1 MNRDIYTGLFTS
13 YIHMY
18 NEATKQQ
25 NAGKMGNYGREA
37 SGAHRTVG
45 GGGSGFFGKA
55 AGMGKDKSSKNNP
68 KADDK
73 RAQRQK
79 DQAKADRRAAA
90 MDRKRDGSAAPTK
103 LDKVIN
109 DIRSESYHDEFQ
121 QYLNDNYDEL
131 YNQYLHMINS

>member
-1 MNRDIYTGLFTS
+1 MNRQDYSGMFTA
-13 YIHMY
+13 YLQMY
-18 NEATKQQ
+18 ESTKQQ

-45 GGGSGFFGKA
+45 GGGSGFHGKA
-55 AGMGKDKSSKNNP
+55 AGMGKDKSTKNDT

-73 RAQRQK
+73 RANKQK

-90 MDRKRDGSAAPTK
+90 MDRRNDGTASQTK
-103 LDKVIN
+103 LDKVLKDVRN
-109 DIRSESYHDEFQ
+109 ESYHDQFQ
-121 QYLNDNYDEL
+121 QYINDNYNDL